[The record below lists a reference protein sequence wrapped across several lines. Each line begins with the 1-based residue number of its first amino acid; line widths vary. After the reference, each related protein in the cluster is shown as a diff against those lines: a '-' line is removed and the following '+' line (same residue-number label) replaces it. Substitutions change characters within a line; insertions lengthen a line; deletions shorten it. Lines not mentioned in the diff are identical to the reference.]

1 MKPVS
6 LVQALRRATRED
18 KVQVE
23 FRDGKRVQGAILFNE
38 SKGVGKVI
46 NVEEEISVDFH
57 LEQIASVHV

>member
-18 KVQVE
+18 KVSVQ
-23 FRDGKRVQGAILFNE
+23 FRDGKRVEGAILFNE

-57 LEQIASVHV
+57 LEQIAAVHV